1 MALRVVGTRQL
12 REQLAGVIGELRDTE
27 EIVVT
32 QRGQARAVLVDI
44 ERYNQLLERLEF
56 LEDSIDALGGEREG
70 AVPIRELT

>member
-1 MALRVVGTRQL
+1 MVLRVVGTRQL

>member
-12 REQLAGVIGELRDTE
+12 REQLADVIGELRDTE